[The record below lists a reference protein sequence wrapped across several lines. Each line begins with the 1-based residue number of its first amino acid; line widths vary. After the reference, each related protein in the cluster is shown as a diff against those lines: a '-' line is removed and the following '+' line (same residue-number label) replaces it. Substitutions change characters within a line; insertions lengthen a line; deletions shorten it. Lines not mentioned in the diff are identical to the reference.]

1 MQDIDWM
8 GGVMK
13 RNILFGLI
21 VIILLLTIQ
30 GCFPAI
36 RLFVYDGTHSGRV
49 VDKDTGEP
57 IEGVVVLGVWTT
69 KIGTVGGAWCEF
81 YDARE
86 TVTDEKGSFS
96 VPGQGVMVITNVDV
110 MQCVIFKAGYEYH
123 SFDWDMLEEDLGRII
138 KIKWEGNKPI
148 IPLKKLTM
156 EERRRQGTPPAPPF
170 DAPFEKVKLY
180 LKERNK
186 DRIDRGLKP
195 LTLWGGVR
203 YE

>member
-1 MQDIDWM
+1 
-8 GGVMK
+8 MK
-13 RNILFGLI
+13 RAIH
-21 VIILLLTIQ
+21 IILCISCLCFMGCCFTPAVFLTRT
-30 GCFPAI
+30 C
-36 RLFVYDGTHSGRV
+36 DGRI
-49 VDKDTGEP
+49 VDADTGAP
-57 IEGVVVLGVWTT
+57 IEGVVVLGVCYRESFIWATD
-69 KIGTVGGAWCEF
+69 TVNEF
-81 YDARE
+81 CGARE
-86 TVTDEKGSFS
+86 TMTDKNGDF
-96 VPGQGVMVITNVDV
+96 VIRGTD
-110 MQCVIFKAGYEYH
+110 ITAFKAGYKYIF
-123 SFDWDMLEEDLGRII
+123 FDPLHKKGDGKWMGV
-138 KIKWEGNKPI
+138 KWEGNKPI